1 MFSAED
7 LSDLVDIIDLDT
19 SLEIVSEVVYVTLDD
34 EVAIPEEEIV
44 AGPSGVS
51 NKRKVEN
58 RVFVVPNK
66 KPRTK

>member
-58 RVFVVPNK
+58 RVSVVPNK